1 MEHQWSIAAASRR
14 KRWQVSGAENG
25 AEKPNSLRSAALRAT
40 IAGLPLTLFAPF
52 EPIPVQTREG
62 KQICPAAAKVG
73 EREIAAARRG
83 RIITVERTVCDRRA
97 ARPFEAQ
104 PYELAVGRQ
113 SSQAL
118 SELVSLGVAEVGE
131 SRRGRDTHRRVATL
145 SLQHPGKRVERVAGD
160 EPRRRPAR
168 ELDRTVDE
176 RRGGRPIRPH
186 AGTDPAR
193 IVGIRDVEHMLVDP
207 DTMYDS
213 SGRMVWQRRAD
224 ATGMA
229 GELHRRVLGPNRSER
244 WVAVTE
250 AIEQELET
258 GPGADV
264 DECDR
269 GVKALGGNRQR
280 RQ

>member
-1 MEHQWSIAAASRR
+1 M
-14 KRWQVSGAENG
+14 
-25 AEKPNSLRSAALRAT
+25 P
-40 IAGLPLTLFAPF
+40 PAPF
-52 EPIPVQTREG
+52 EPVAVQTRQG
-62 KQICPAAAKVG
+62 KQICPAAVKVG
-73 EREIAAARRG
+73 EGEIAPARSG

-104 PYELAVGRQ
+104 PYESAISREP
-113 SSQAL
+113 SQAL

-131 SRRGRDTHRRVATL
+131 RRRGRDAHRRVATV
-145 SLQHPGKRVERVAGD
+145 SLQHPGKRVERVARD

-186 AGTDPAR
+186 AGTDPAC

-207 DTMYDS
+207 DTIDDS

-224 ATGMA
+224 AAGMT

-269 GVKALGGNRQR
+269 GVTALDG
-280 RQ
+280 